1 MENNIKKIITS
12 AQKFMSSKKIDG
24 WLLYDYHGMNP
35 IFWETVGQIPNVT
48 RPCWLWIPKE
58 GIPELIVSYVD
69 QNRFEHLGIKTSFWV
84 SRSDMVETLSK
95 ILSEQSSIAMEYS
108 PMGELPRVSKI
119 DAGTVELVKSLGVN
133 IVSSGDLLQY
143 ATQRWNDYALNSH
156 LNAAN
161 KLTKI
166 VKQAFDYVGVN
177 INSNP
182 TEFEIAEFIRNRFK
196 EEGLES
202 PDGPVVAANEH
213 AADPHFDPTYDLS
226 VPIQKGDWILID
238 LWARNIPKDSKE
250 TIYSDI
256 TWTAFVGD
264 NVPYKHKEVFET
276 VIGGRDAA
284 VSLIEESHSKGKQ
297 LQGWEIDKVSRDF
310 ITSKGY
316 GKYYSHRLGHSL
328 GREVHSN
335 AVNLDGWETYD
346 TRHFLPN
353 IGVTIEPGI
362 YLPGEF
368 GVRSEINIF
377 YHEDGPKVTTERQTN
392 PYLISI

>member
-1 MENNIKKIITS
+1 MDLKIKNIVAD
-12 AQKFMSSKKIDG
+12 AQEFMARNSIDG

-35 IFWETVGQIPNVT
+35 IFWETVGQISNVT
-48 RPCWLWIPKE
+48 RPCWLWIPEE
-58 GIPELIVSYVD
+58 GTPKLIVSYVD
-69 QNRFEHLGIKTSFWV
+69 QNRFEYLGIETSFWV
-84 SRSDMVETLSK
+84 SRSDMIESLSK
-95 ILSEQSSIAMEYS
+95 VLSKSSSIAMEYS
-108 PMGELPRVSKI
+108 PMGELPRVSTI
-119 DAGTVELVKSLGVN
+119 DGGTLELVRSLGVDV
-133 IVSSGDLLQY
+133 VSSGDLLQY
-143 ATQRWNDYALNSH
+143 ATQRWDNYALTSH
-156 LNAAN
+156 LDAAN

-166 VKQAFDYVGVN
+166 VKQAFNYVGEN
-177 INSNP
+177 INSNT
-182 TEFEIAEFIRNRFK
+182 TEFELAEFIRNRFK

-202 PDGPVVAANEH
+202 PDGPVVAANAH

-226 VPIQKGDWILID
+226 VPIRKNDWLLID
-238 LWARNIPKDSKE
+238 LWARNIPDNSKE
-250 TIYSDI
+250 TMYSDI
-256 TWTAFVGD
+256 TWTAFVGENIPD
-264 NVPYKHKEVFET
+264 KNKEVFET
-276 VIGGRDAA
+276 VLGGRDAA
-284 VSLIEESHSKGKQ
+284 ISLIEESHAKGKQ

-377 YHEDGPKVTTERQTN
+377 YYEDGPKVTTERQTT
-392 PYLISI
+392 PYLITI

>member
-1 MENNIKKIITS
+1 MDLKIKKVVDN
-12 AQKFMSSKKIDG
+12 AQKFMDSHDIDG

-35 IFWETVGQIPNVT
+35 IFWETVGQISNVT
-48 RPCWLWIPKE
+48 RPCWLWIPKN
-58 GIPELIVSYVD
+58 GRPKLIVSYVD
-69 QNRFEHLGIKTSFWV
+69 QNRFENLGIETNFWV
-84 SRSDMVETLSK
+84 SRSDMIEILSK
-95 ILSEQSSIAMEYS
+95 MLSKSSSIAMEYS

-119 DAGTVELVKSLGVN
+119 DGGTLELVKSIGVE

-143 ATQRWNDYALNSH
+143 ATQRWDNYALNSH
-156 LNAAN
+156 LDAAG

-166 VKQAFDYVGVN
+166 VKQAFNYVGEN

-182 TEFEIAEFIRNRFK
+182 TEFELSEFIRNRFK

-202 PDGPVVAANEH
+202 PDGPVVAVNEH

-226 VPIQKGDWILID
+226 VPIRENDWILID
-238 LWARNIPKDSKE
+238 LWARNIPGDSKE
-250 TIYSDI
+250 TMYSDI
-256 TWTAFVGD
+256 TWTAFVGEK
-264 NVPYKHKEVFET
+264 VPTKHKEVFEA

-284 VSLIEESHSKGKQ
+284 VSLIEQSYIEKRQ
-297 LQGWEIDKVSRDF
+297 LQGWEIDKISREF
-310 ITSKGY
+310 INSKGY
-316 GKYYSHRLGHSL
+316 GEYFSHRLGHSL

-335 AVNLDGWETYD
+335 AINLDGWETND

-362 YLPGEF
+362 YLPGKF
-368 GVRSEINIF
+368 GVRSEINVF
-377 YHEDGPKVTTERQTN
+377 YYESGPKVTTERQTS